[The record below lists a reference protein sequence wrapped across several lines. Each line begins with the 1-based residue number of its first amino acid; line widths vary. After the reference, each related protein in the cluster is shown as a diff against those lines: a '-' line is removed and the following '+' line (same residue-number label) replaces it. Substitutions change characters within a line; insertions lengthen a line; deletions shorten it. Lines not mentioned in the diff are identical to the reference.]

1 MKTDLEKIKAEYHK
15 NDVCMSE
22 LLATI
27 PADGLNMEE
36 AFNLYIEARKWADS
50 DRFFLHRDEND
61 IEEL

>member
-1 MKTDLEKIKAEYHK
+1 MKIDLEKIQTDYHQ

-22 LLATI
+22 LLAST

-36 AFNLYIEARKWADS
+36 AFELYIKARKWADA
-50 DRFFLHRDEND
+50 DKFFVHRDEND